1 MLNVTKTLD
10 QCLAKNSL
18 PVVNRDFKN
27 SYTQHIWLR
36 PNSKEETYNFFKK
49 LERLGILTNYRLLPY
64 DLGYGLRLGTA
75 AAIRQGLNEEL
86 VPQLANLIADIYNA
100 EYVNSTLEKETKK
113 FIERIKNENKRK
125 ETIK

>member
-1 MLNVTKTLD
+1 M
-10 QCLAKNSL
+10 
-18 PVVNRDFKN
+18 
-27 SYTQHIWLR
+27 
-36 PNSKEETYNFFKK
+36 
-49 LERLGILTNYRLLPY
+49 PY